1 MKTKQEMIDDC
12 LVLIAKHND
21 LAKEKG
27 QQEISA
33 AYYKALF
40 RKAKKC
46 YIGVCSNLILNKI
59 NSLKNF

>member
-21 LAKEKG
+21 LAREKD
-27 QQEISA
+27 QQELSA
-33 AYYKALF
+33 SYYKEIF
-40 RKAKKC
+40 KKAKKC
-46 YIGVCSNLILNKI
+46 YIGVCSDLILNKI